1 MKMKTLLDEITL
13 REMMRKADEYRQK
26 SNDNYEPAAQT
37 GPGLMGPM
45 LGSLVDLEERISW
58 DPVLRSL
65 VDLEEGTSFD
75 PAVLKKITI
84 ERKV

>member
-1 MKMKTLLDEITL
+1 MMMKTLLDEITL

-37 GPGLMGPM
+37 DPGLM
-45 LGSLVDLEERISW
+45 

-65 VDLEEGTSFD
+65 VDLEEGTPFD
-75 PAVLKKITI
+75 PALLKKITI